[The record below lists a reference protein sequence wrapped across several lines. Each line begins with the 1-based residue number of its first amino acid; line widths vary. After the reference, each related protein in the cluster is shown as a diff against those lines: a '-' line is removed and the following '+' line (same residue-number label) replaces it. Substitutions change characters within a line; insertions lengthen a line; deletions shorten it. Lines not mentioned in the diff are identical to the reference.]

1 MATIFRPAPYGTP
14 VAGRGHAGSDNVP
27 IYLAVALGYILLLP
41 PQFNLMIGATA
52 LPPYRF
58 LLIPATLYMLAKGL
72 RGMVR
77 FGWVD
82 LMIVAAAAWVSFA
95 LFMTTEAE
103 EAFTAAVAQTTDIA
117 LAYFFGRF
125 TFRSIRDLRTFLI
138 LMAPGLAIIGAIMIA
153 ESLVHRRLIQE
164 FAGMVTGNSAGY
176 RNDVRLGLFRA
187 PGPFPH
193 PILAGLFLSSFLPLY
208 ILSGIRGWP
217 KTLGI
222 FAAICSFFSVS
233 SAALLGL
240 FVGFIFVGYDWLS
253 ERIVNFSW
261 RLFCFGAAMFIF
273 LAETA
278 TGSGSFG
285 LIMRFASLNSVSSF
299 NRVLIWEY
307 GSKNVVKNP
316 WFGIGYADWERPV
329 WMHSSSMDHF
339 WLLMAVRFGIIPSV
353 LIALAVFFAVLM
365 AARAS
370 MTGEPSDRRILR
382 GLAIT
387 LTVFAIGI
395 VSVALWLSAHIWF
408 FMLIGL
414 CVSVASSTVAVGGN
428 QQVGPLR
435 LGSAKPFQR
444 G

>member
-14 VAGRGHAGSDNVP
+14 VAGRGHVGSDNVP